1 MKKTKL
7 SWFDKMMIAV
17 TYAEHGAL
25 DTVKEITETQQS
37 PEKNLAAE
45 YPASE
50 KVAVKS
56 KKISPIARI
65 ANLIKALEDTMTST
79 AFAEAGE
86 HAAAS
91 RIYNQSRSA
100 RKKVLLGTDSQELDI
115 HTIGYALK
123 LCQRVEAGL
132 EILHV
137 LPKDQPDH
145 ASSGHAGAYASPRQ
159 LQTLLGEIGIE
170 YNPVK
175 ATASFQNE
183 LIDHVS
189 RRGNI
194 LCVVVGADNRR
205 PEKDNPKKTMTSLAK
220 AFGKLNCP
228 LVVYEQ
234 AVPAL

>member
-25 DTVKEITETQQS
+25 DTVKEITAMGQS
-37 PEKNLAAE
+37 PEKTLAGENAA
-45 YPASE
+45 PG

-56 KKISPIARI
+56 TKLSPITRL
-65 ANLIKALEDTMTST
+65 ANLIKSLEDTMTST

-86 HAAAS
+86 QMTAYK
-91 RIYNQSRSA
+91 IYHQGRNA
-100 RKKVLLGTDSQELDI
+100 RKKVLLGTDSRELDI

-137 LPKDQPDH
+137 IKNDQSGSS
-145 ASSGHAGAYASPRQ
+145 ASAHSDTYASPRQ
-159 LQTLLGEIGIE
+159 LQTMLGEIGIE
-170 YNPVK
+170 YNPVEAK
-175 ATASFQNE
+175 ASFQNE

-194 LCVVVGADNRR
+194 LCVVVGSDNRR
-205 PEKDNPKKTMTSLAK
+205 PEKDNPKKTMTALAK